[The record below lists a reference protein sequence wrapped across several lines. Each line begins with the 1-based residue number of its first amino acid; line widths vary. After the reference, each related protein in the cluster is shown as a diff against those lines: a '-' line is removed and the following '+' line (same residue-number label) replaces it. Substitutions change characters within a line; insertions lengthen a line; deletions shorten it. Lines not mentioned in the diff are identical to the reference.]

1 MDIKISRM
9 NKIIAEFNQK
19 IKNVSDFSMLGDE
32 VDKKTKIMKIEFNE
46 KLEAMEKGNIES
58 SNRLVDK
65 MNLVKKL
72 ANEKM
77 KDIDSLVTES

>member
-1 MDIKISRM
+1 MDTKISRM

-46 KLEAMEKGNIES
+46 KLEALEKGNIES

-65 MNLVKKL
+65 ISLVKKL